1 MRCARVPDA
10 DKEWACVHTECGSLR
25 PVRPLAPPHARARR
39 GKIGTAMAAERP
51 LLQRAGQAAA
61 GLAVLISL
69 ALPAYMLPA
78 PAAAQPSANPPSS
91 TQLPPSRAAKELAS
105 KQNPTTDESLKKIQE
120 KAELFGEIL
129 ADLQD
134 LYVEPV
140 NVDKLAET
148 GFQAMLNSLDPYTE
162 FENIEAAKIMR
173 TQTIG
178 NYGGVG
184 LVISKNK
191 DKNNKD
197 APYITVANAF
207 EGYAYDAG
215 MRVGDTLISVD
226 GNSRV

>member
-1 MRCARVPDA
+1 M
-10 DKEWACVHTECGSLR
+10 HTECGSLR
-25 PVRPLAPPHARARR
+25 PLRTLAPPHARARR
-39 GKIGTAMAAERP
+39 DKIGTAMAAESRP

-78 PAAAQPSANPPSS
+78 PAAAQPS
-91 TQLPPSRAAKELAS
+91 QLPPSQAAKELAS

-226 GNSRV
+226 GNPRVPP